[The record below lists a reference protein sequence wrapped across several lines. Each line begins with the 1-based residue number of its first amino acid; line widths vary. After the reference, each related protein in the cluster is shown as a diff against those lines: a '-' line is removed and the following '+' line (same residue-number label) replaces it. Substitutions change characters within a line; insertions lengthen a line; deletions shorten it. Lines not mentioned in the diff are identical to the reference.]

1 VRNLIRTVIQAVA
14 RRMRGRPGDRGAVG
28 VLIALLLS
36 SGVLLGMGALV
47 IDVGQLYQNRA
58 ELQNG
63 ADSAAF
69 AVAKSCA
76 TGTCTPDVAAKYASA
91 NAKSG
96 TEGISLVCGS
106 GTLGTCPAS
115 TLALTDCPSAPTG
128 DVSYVDVHTNTLTA
142 SGSKLL
148 PPVFARALPGM
159 SGYEGSTVLA
169 CGQAEWGPA
178 QTSSSPGLTISVCAW
193 DSATASGSQFGT
205 TVGLPFKS
213 DAATCSG
220 TGSGCDS
227 SCGTSTPGGFGWLP
241 ADSSCQTA
249 IDLTTDES
257 ASDPGDSVTSACDTA
272 LQQEVA
278 AHTVVFLPVFTCV
291 KGSGGSATYTFSGL
305 AAFVITGYKNI
316 PGISGNVV
324 PSGGSCPC
332 ADSSSCLYGY
342 FTQALDPASNQIGT
356 GTDFGATTMKLTG

>member
-1 VRNLIRTVIQAVA
+1 
-14 RRMRGRPGDRGAVG
+14 MRARPGDRGAVA
-28 VLIALLLS
+28 VLVAVLLG

-76 TGTCTPDVAAKYASA
+76 TGTCTPDIAGQYASA

-96 TEGISLVCGS
+96 IEGVSLVCGS
-106 GTLGTCPAS
+106 GTLGDCLAS
-115 TLALTDCPSAPTG
+115 TGALTDCPSAPT

-148 PPVFARALPGM
+148 PPVFADALPGM
-159 SGYEGSTVLA
+159 SGYKGSTVLA
-169 CGQAEWGPA
+169 CAQAEWGPA

-193 DSATASGSQFGT
+193 DDANKSGSPFGT
-205 TVGLPFKS
+205 TVGLAFKS

-227 SCGTSTPGGFGWLP
+227 SCGMDTPGGFGWLP
-241 ADSSCQTA
+241 SDSSCQTA
-249 IDLTTDES
+249 IDLTTDKY
-257 ASDPGDSVTSACDTA
+257 ASDPGDTVTSACQTA
-272 LQQEVA
+272 LQQDVA
-278 AHTVVFLPVFTCV
+278 GHTVVFLPIFTCV
-291 KGSGGSATYTFSGL
+291 KGSGSDATYTFSGL

-316 PGISGNVV
+316 PGISDVV
-324 PSGGSCPC
+324 PSGASCPC
-332 ADSSSCLYGY
+332 TDNSSCLFGY
-342 FTQALDPASNQIGT
+342 FTQALDPDTDLIGT
-356 GTDFGATTMKLTG
+356 GTDFGANTMKLTG